1 MPGSPPS
8 QPGWYPDGDGGER
21 WYDGNAWTDHTRD
34 APANEPTVV
43 IPTSAGDPSIAP
55 TQLQVGRGLQITL
68 AIGGVLLLIA
78 IGVVGGLVLLG
89 GEDDKAAGSDET
101 TSPSVS
107 ESVATDPS
115 SSLDVPTLDPSDFP
129 TLDPSD
135 FPTVSPEVPDLPT
148 GLPTGF
154 PDLPSEF
161 PTDPSG
167 WETFF
172 SDYLEQVQP

>member
-1 MPGSPPS
+1 MPGTTPD

-21 WYDGNAWTDHTRD
+21 WYDGNDWTDHVRD
-34 APANEPTVV
+34 AAASEPTAV
-43 IPTSAGDPSIAP
+43 IPGPPWGQPTSPA
-55 TQLQVGRGLQITL
+55 QLQVGRGLQIAL

-78 IGVVGGLVLLG
+78 VGVVGGFVLLG
-89 GEDDKAAGSDET
+89 GEDDQAAGSDET
-101 TSPSVS
+101 TSPSES
-107 ESVATDPS
+107 ETVATDPS
-115 SSLDVPTLDPSDFP
+115 SSLDVPTIDPSDFP

-135 FPTVSPEVPDLPT
+135 FPTVSPGIPDVPT

-154 PDLPSEF
+154 PDPPSEF

-167 WETFF
+167 WSTFL